1 MTVGSIR
8 SGLLTLRISPIVPI
22 FVSYFIVLSVRASWI
37 SSLCMLLVAW
47 ICFLELVQFPPFSYM
62 GSVLMVVV
70 RRALAMS
77 APSRFSCCLVLLFG
91 VVQVVVPCFLC

>member
-1 MTVGSIR
+1 
-8 SGLLTLRISPIVPI
+8 
-22 FVSYFIVLSVRASWI
+22 
-37 SSLCMLLVAW
+37 MLLVAW